1 MGAVILETYRL
12 ILRPW
17 REEDAPRLYDLCR
30 DPEIGPAAGWS
41 VHQSAEESREVI
53 RTVLSGPRVWAI
65 TLRDSELPVGSVGLK
80 DTTAVEDPE
89 PELGYWVGR
98 AYWGRAYVPE
108 ACEAVLEYCFTML
121 GERRVWCAHYEDND
135 RSRRVIMKCG
145 FLPMFTRLEWVEPL
159 NEERRCRYYALT
171 VEQWR
176 VRHNTRS
183 WRVKQ

>member
-1 MGAVILETYRL
+1 MSRFFKPYEGNKPFLFISYSHRQSDLVVDSIRILHEQGWRL
-12 ILRPW
+12 W
-17 REEDAPRLYDLCR
+17 YD
-30 DPEIGPAAGWS
+30 EGIPA
-41 VHQSAEESREVI
+41 
-53 RTVLSGPRVWAI
+53 
-65 TLRDSELPVGSVGLK
+65 GS
-80 DTTAVEDPE
+80 DWPANIA
-89 PELGYWVGR
+89 R
-98 AYWGRAYVPE
+98 HME